1 VTQETVL
8 IRKYENRRLYDT
20 SASRYVNL
28 DDIAQ
33 MVREGKD
40 VRIID
45 ARTGEDLTRV
55 ILTQIITEDAR
66 DQPAGLPLELLRQL
80 IMASDKAGREFVMW
94 YLTSAF
100 DTYHKVK
107 DAVQNRIS
115 EVQASAMS
123 PLQMMSNLMP
133 GSSMW
138 AGAAQE
144 KPSAEVDELRRR
156 IAELEARLNQQSKT
170 RKKSVRPSKSPKKK

>member
-28 DDIAQ
+28 EDIAQ
-33 MVREGKD
+33 MVREGRD
-40 VRIID
+40 VRVID

-55 ILTQIITEDAR
+55 ILTQIITEDAK

-107 DAVQNRIS
+107 DAVQNRIT
-115 EVQASAMS
+115 EVQSSALS
-123 PLQMMSNLMP
+123 PLQMVSNLMP
-133 GSSMW
+133 GYSLW
-138 AGAAQE
+138 AGGVQE
-144 KPSAEVDELRRR
+144 QPSTEVDELRRR
-156 IAELEARLNQQSKT
+156 IAELEARLNRQSKK
-170 RKKSVRPSKSPKKK
+170 RKKSVRTPKSPRKK